1 MTFDEALARLKAGRT
16 YSATAPKGIVRLSN
30 RIGSTDFPYIIE
42 VPETYTPDRKYQVRV
57 QLHGGV
63 GRPDASQRGNG
74 IGALAGAEQ
83 IYVLPTAWAEAEWWT
98 DRQLENIRAILDH
111 VKRSYNVDENRVVLS
126 GVSDGA
132 TAAYYVAMREVTP
145 FASFL
150 PLNGAIAVLR
160 SSNVTLDGELYP
172 NNYLNK
178 PFFIVNG
185 GKDPLYP
192 TSLVEPYIEHMR
204 KNGVTLTYLPQAE
217 GVHNTS
223 WWPEVKGVYEAFVTA
238 HPRNPLPDTLTWESD
253 GTATANRVDWLVI
266 DRLAAPKV
274 ERAPLHDLNDFG
286 SDSELNFGIRAA
298 GTRVKFPAHRLTGIG
313 AQCLQSQG
321 VAAAI
326 VQHAQRQPSLR

>member
-1 MTFDEALARLKAGRT
+1 
-16 YSATAPKGIVRLSN
+16 
-30 RIGSTDFPYIIE
+30 
-42 VPETYTPDRKYQVRV
+42 
-57 QLHGGV
+57 
-63 GRPDASQRGNG
+63 
-74 IGALAGAEQ
+74 
-83 IYVLPTAWAEAEWWT
+83 
-98 DRQLENIRAILDH
+98 
-111 VKRSYNVDENRVVLS
+111 
-126 GVSDGA
+126 
-132 TAAYYVAMREVTP
+132 MRDVTP

-160 SSNVTLDGELYP
+160 SPNVTLDGELYP

-185 GKDPLYP
+185 GRDPLYP

-223 WWPEVKGVYEAFVTA
+223 WWPEVKGGYEAFVTA

-253 GTATANRVDWLVI
+253 GTAIANRVDWLVI

-298 GTRVKFPAHRLTGIG
+298 GTRVTSVLAGSNAASFGVLPDDIISRIN
-313 AQCLQSQG
+313 AQ
-321 VAAAI
+321 AI
-326 VQHAQRQPSLR
+326 RRAFRFSTCCRFTTKARRRPLS